1 MGHRR
6 EEVAERF
13 ERHVAD
19 GAEVLAGAHEPLF
32 DGEVLR
38 PLLDRQRDTDEGDA
52 RARAHAVGDGLL
64 EPVAVADPAEVGEQ
78 ELGHRVVAAFERRG
92 QPEPFLVLLEQ
103 RSPQDLAAQAVAFVG
118 DEQAAGLPGRYGL
131 VRGGG
136 VTRRDEHVTGVRDV
150 AAAVAQPPDPRVGKR
165 DPEPAV
171 PLLHEDARRY
181 DDEHEAAAPQRVG
194 GRGNGDVGLA
204 RAGDGLDHTSA
215 AAAQPAHER
224 VELPAVELAVGRD
237 RFREQGSE
245 TRTGTHGTTTVPV
258 GRSGP
263 GRSRAISPRPTGPGT
278 VNAPRPGGMS
288 AGSRTG

>member
-1 MGHRR
+1 MT
-6 EEVAERF
+6 ASS
-13 ERHVAD
+13 
-19 GAEVLAGAHEPLF
+19 
-32 DGEVLR
+32 LR
-38 PLLDRQRDTDEGDA
+38 SS
-52 RARAHAVGDGLL
+52 
-64 EPVAVADPAEVGEQ
+64 VAVRPSRSSYCGSNARRRTLPPRPWHSSAMSRPPAC
-78 ELGHRVVAAFERRG
+78 
-92 QPEPFLVLLEQ
+92 
-103 RSPQDLAAQAVAFVG
+103 
-118 DEQAAGLPGRYGL
+118 PGGTRL

-136 VTRRDEHVTGVRDV
+136 VTRRDEHVAGVRDV
-150 AAAVAQPPDPRVGKR
+150 AAAVAQPPDARVGKR
-165 DPEPAV
+165 DREPAV
-171 PLLHEDARRY
+171 PLLHEHARRH
-181 DDEHEAAAPQRVG
+181 DDEHEAAAPQRVR
-194 GRGNGDVGLA
+194 GRGDGDVGLA
-204 RAGDGLDHTSA
+204 RAGDGFDHTAA